1 MNLVGHEYIGVDGA
15 FMLSSIFFQPME
27 IGVVVFVS
35 EETRLAIV
43 PRCMRC
49 SGTPASL
56 MRGRLGIGTSSLKQ
70 PEKRYH
76 ENRGLSRMALT

>member
-1 MNLVGHEYIGVDGA
+1 VNVVGHEYIGVDGA

-43 PRCMRC
+43 
-49 SGTPASL
+49 TSL
-56 MRGRLGIGTSSLKQ
+56 Y
-70 PEKRYH
+70 EV
-76 ENRGLSRMALT
+76 